1 MELLSL
7 KLLIFSPLIMTV
19 IFLLPMFSGHGVLV
33 RRIAKTFAGCHFL
46 YSLLFLVFFD
56 NNLKSNFDTNITVF
70 GQDWLNSLGISL
82 SLGLD
87 GISIYLVILTSFL
100 VLMSCIA
107 SKGIIR
113 SKHCLYYALIF
124 IVESAVLGVFSAQDM
139 FEFFLFWEIELIPMY
154 FLIGLWGDGNAKK
167 SAMKFLLYT
176 FLGSL
181 FMLCGFLMLYNFN
194 FISTGELT
202 ANLNKLNFDFESAPM
217 YLQIITS
224 LLILSGFA
232 VKLPIIPFHT
242 WLPNAHVD
250 APAPV
255 SMLLAG
261 ILLKMGAYGI
271 IRFNIQLLPDAFLYI
286 IPYLIV
292 LAFINI
298 IFAAIVAYY
307 QSDIKRIVAYSSIS
321 SMGIVLLGFCSVN
334 ILGVSGAI
342 FLMIAHGIISA
353 GLFYVVGVIY
363 NRTSTREILQ
373 LGGLATVM
381 PRLAG
386 FALLLILAGIGIP
399 GLMAF
404 NGEFLVF
411 FGALTSSILN
421 NYFIQVIALSSI
433 FVLVLSA
440 CYSLK
445 LMHNVF
451 YGNIL
456 ERFERLQDITF
467 HEFFVLFTF
476 SVVVILFGLMPM
488 TILDTLQPYVIAIVG
503 AFGG

>member
-1 MELLSL
+1 MDLISL
-7 KLLIFSPLIMTV
+7 KILIFSPLIMSI
-19 IFLLPMFSGHGVLV
+19 IFLLPIFSGHGVLV

-46 YSLLFLVFFD
+46 YTLLFLVFFD
-56 NNLKSNFDTNITVF
+56 NSLKSNFDTNITVL
-70 GQDWLNSLGISL
+70 GQDWLGNLGISL
-82 SLGLD
+82 SLGID
-87 GISIYLVILTSFL
+87 GISLFLIILTSFL
-100 VLMSCIA
+100 ILMSCIA

-124 IVESAVLGVFSAQDM
+124 ILESAILGVFCAQDM
-139 FEFFLFWEIELIPMY
+139 FEFFMFWEIELIPMY
-154 FLIGLWGDGNAKK
+154 FLISLWGDKNAKK

-176 FLGSL
+176 FFGSL

-194 FISTGELT
+194 FISTQELT
-202 ANLNKLNFDFESAPM
+202 ADLRVLNFDFDSAPM

-224 LLILSGFA
+224 VLILFGFA
-232 VKLPIIPFHT
+232 VKMPIIPFHT

-261 ILLKMGAYGI
+261 VLLKMGSYGI

-286 IPYLIV
+286 IPYLT
-292 LAFINI
+292 LFAFLNI
-298 IFAAIVAYY
+298 IFAGIVAYN

-321 SMGIVLLGFCSVN
+321 VMGIVLLGLCSANV
-334 ILGVSGAI
+334 LGVSGAI
-342 FLMIAHGIISA
+342 FLMLAHGVISA
-353 GLFYVVGVIY
+353 GLFYVVGIIY
-363 NRTSTREILQ
+363 RRTSTREILQ
-373 LGGLATVM
+373 LGGFANVM

-386 FALLLILAGIGIP
+386 FTLLLVLAGVGIP

-411 FGALTSSILN
+411 FGAFVSAILN
-421 NYFIQVIALSSI
+421 NYYIQVLTIVSI

-440 CYSLK
+440 CYSFK
-445 LMHNVF
+445 LMHKVF

-456 ERFERLQDITF
+456 ERWERLNDITF
-467 HEFFVLFTF
+467 HEFFVLFSLAVT
-476 SVVVILFGLMPM
+476 VILFGVMPM
-488 TILDTLQPYVIAIVG
+488 PILDVIQPSVASLIG

>member
-1 MELLSL
+1 MSLLSL
-7 KLLIFSPLIMTV
+7 KILIFAPLLMSV
-19 IFLLPMFSGHGVLV
+19 IFLLPIFSGHGVLV

-56 NNLKSNFDTNITVF
+56 KSLNSNFDTSITVF
-70 GQDWLNSLGISL
+70 GQEWINSLGISL
-82 SLGLD
+82 SLGMD
-87 GISIYLVILTSFL
+87 SISLYLVILTSFL
-100 VLMSCIA
+100 ILMACIA

-124 IVESAVLGVFSAQDM
+124 ILECAVLGVFCAQDM

-154 FLIGLWGDGNAKK
+154 FLISLWGDSSAKK

-194 FISTGELT
+194 YISTQQLT
-202 ANLNKLNFDFESAPM
+202 SNLQELNFDFGSAPM
-217 YLQIITS
+217 YLQVITS
-224 LLILSGFA
+224 ILILFGFA

-261 ILLKMGAYGI
+261 ILLKMGGYGI
-271 IRFNIQLLPDAFLYI
+271 IRFNIQLLPDAFLTL
-286 IPYLIV
+286 IPYLAI
-292 LAFINI
+292 LAFVNI
-298 IFAAIVAYY
+298 IFAAIVAYS
-307 QSDIKRIVAYSSIS
+307 QTDIKRIVAYSSIS
-321 SMGIVLLGFCSVN
+321 SMGIVLLGLCSVN
-334 ILGVSGAI
+334 VLGISGAV
-342 FLMIAHGIISA
+342 FLMLAHGIISA
-353 GLFYVVGVIY
+353 GLFCVVGVIY
-363 NRTSTREILQ
+363 RRTHTRELLQ

-386 FALLLILAGIGIP
+386 FTLLLVLAGIGVP

-411 FGALTSSILN
+411 FGAITSVILN
-421 NYFIQVIALSSI
+421 NYYIQVIALCSI
-433 FVLVLSA
+433 LVLIFSA

-456 ERFERLQDITF
+456 ERWERLPDIAF
-467 HEFFVLFTF
+467 HEFFVLF
-476 SVVVILFGLMPM
+476 SLAVVVILFGLLPLS
-488 TILDTLQPYVIAIVG
+488 ILDNIQPCVTSIVG